1 MSVVMMALGPYRF
14 SLDTAAYESLE
25 RTAAWRWESNDRIG
39 RAPALQYAGKA
50 SQTIRLSGAVFPA
63 WRGGIGQ
70 LDEMRALG
78 DKGEPLML
86 TDGLGFVWGRWVI
99 TEVTESQSAFLAM
112 GAPRK
117 QAWTLALTYYGEDVV
132 PAVPPPPPAFG
143 EWTTT

>member
-1 MSVVMMALGPYRF
+1 MTTVMMALGPYRF
-14 SLDTAAYESLE
+14 SIDTSAYETLE

-50 SQTIRLSGAVFPA
+50 SQTITLTGAVFPA

-70 LDEMRALG
+70 LDAMRALG
-78 DKGEPLML
+78 DKGESLML

-99 TEVTESQSAFLAM
+99 TQVTESQSAFLAM

-117 QAWTLALTYYGEDVV
+117 QGWTLSLTFYGDDST
-132 PAVPPPPPAFG
+132 PASSRGAFIG
-143 EWTTT
+143 PSV

>member
-1 MSVVMMALGPYRF
+1 MSIVMMALGPYRF
-14 SLDTAAYESLE
+14 SIDTAAYESLE

-50 SQTIRLSGAVFPA
+50 SQTIRLAGAVFPA
-63 WRGGIGQ
+63 WKGGVGQ

-78 DKGEPLML
+78 DKGEALML

-99 TEVTESQSAFLAM
+99 TEVTESQSAFLPI

-117 QAWTLALTYYGEDVV
+117 QAWTLALTFYGDDNVSSSRGV
-132 PAVPPPPPAFG
+132 PMGPSL
-143 EWTTT
+143 